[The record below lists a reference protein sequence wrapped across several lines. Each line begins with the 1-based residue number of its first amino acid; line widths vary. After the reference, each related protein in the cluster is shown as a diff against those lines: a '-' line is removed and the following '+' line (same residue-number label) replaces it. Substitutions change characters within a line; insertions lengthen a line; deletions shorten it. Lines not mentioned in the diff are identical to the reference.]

1 MARTLDEIFTAIK
14 ESYVAERAA
23 AGLVADDPALW
34 SKVNLK
40 RLIFYVVAFACF
52 VQEQIFEKQ
61 RDETNADLANLRPPT
76 VGWYAGKCLAYQ
88 HGFPLYP
95 DSDVFDNTGYTD
107 AEIEASKVIKYA
119 AVQRQA
125 DSGGFV
131 LFLRIKLCGESGNE
145 LAQLSNEII
154 DGFNEYLERFIPAG
168 DNVQVLTK
176 PADKIKMQWQVY
188 YNPGILKADGSR
200 LDGTDA
206 TPVKDAILAYLK
218 TGMPF
223 DGKYSITAHVD
234 AVQKVAG
241 VITPR
246 VLACSASYDALPF
259 VTISEYYQ
267 PDGGWLR
274 FDDVDTDLEI
284 EFISE

>member
-23 AGLVADDPALW
+23 AGLAEDDPALW

-40 RLIFYVVAFACF
+40 RLIFYIVAFACF
-52 VQEQIFEKQ
+52 VQEQIFVKQ

-95 DSDVFDNTGYTD
+95 DSDVFDNTGYTET
-107 AEIEASKVIKYA
+107 EIEASKVIKYA

-145 LAQLSNEII
+145 LAKLPDEVLE
-154 DGFNEYLERFIPAG
+154 GFKEYLRRFVPAG
-168 DNVQVLTK
+168 DNVEELSKV
-176 PADKIKMQWQVY
+176 ADKLKMRWQVY

-200 LDGTDA
+200 LDGTAA
-206 TPVKDAILAYLK
+206 TPVKDAIQAYLK

-223 DGKYSITAHVD
+223 NGKYSITSHID

-241 VITPR
+241 VVTPR
-246 VLACSASYDALPF
+246 VLACSASYNDLPF
-259 VTISEYYQ
+259 ITISEFYQ

-274 FDDVDTDLEI
+274 FNDVDVDLEI
-284 EFISE
+284 EYISE